1 MKDGSQRIYVLLLD
15 CGCLRIIVMREAA
28 SQAERKVKS
37 DHYHIFQ
44 PEASPAQHLL
54 CDEVED
60 NPSHALYLQRNLE

>member
-1 MKDGSQRIYVLLLD
+1 MEDGSQRFYVVLLD
-15 CGCLRIIVMREAA
+15 CGCPKIIVMGEAA

-37 DHYHIFQ
+37 DHYHIFR

-60 NPSHALYLQRNLE
+60 NPSHVSYF